1 VITRLASKVSI
12 AVFLSAYLTCCA
24 NAGTCDL
31 SGSSLFVGE
40 DTDIILCGDVMPS
53 EVSIASGNPALL
65 DVIYTQPLQRCDVN
79 DKRGG
84 FHVVLNA
91 KHSGKANLLVTD
103 VATGDTLC
111 NPGLG
116 ILPARHSK
124 EPAWLDAMPLADA
137 RYLDVNGIR
146 TRYFDQGS
154 GPVLILVHGGQAGG
168 ANNSAQKWEQ
178 NFAAL
183 SRHYRVIALDRLAQA
198 GTDNL
203 PAAGDYATYFSRDAQ
218 HLEDFITAL
227 DLKDVALVGHSQGGW
242 PVTAMALKRPELVSC
257 LVNVDTVMVPD
268 NMELMREA
276 LAFILYTS
284 RFANPA
290 TGPTVPSAR
299 RSMALRYPSGNN
311 ITAAKAQRVVDQ
323 YQFPKTATARKH
335 MAALRM
341 NPLHPSL
348 KALKQSAYDEI
359 NAGNLRVRSLVIWGE
374 QDPQV
379 PLGLG
384 RQFNDMLAAAGVE
397 TQLAVVAGAGH
408 APFVEFPE
416 KFNELVI
423 NYCTEKVPGLEKG
436 TFFPTIK
443 PAPFPALE

>member
-1 VITRLASKVSI
+1 MITRLASKVAI
-12 AVFLSAYLTCCA
+12 AVFLSVYLACFA
-24 NAGTCDL
+24 NADTCDL
-31 SGSSLFVGE
+31 SGSSLFIGE
-40 DTDIILCGDVMPS
+40 DTDIILCSDELPS
-53 EVSIASGNPALL
+53 EVSIVSGNPTLI
-65 DVIYTQPLQRCDVN
+65 DVIYMRPLQRCDVN

-84 FHVVLNA
+84 FHIVVNA
-91 KHSGKANLLVTD
+91 KHNGKANLLVTD

-111 NPGLG
+111 NPGLS
-116 ILPARHSK
+116 ILPARNIK
-124 EPAWLDAMPLADA
+124 EPTWLDAMPLENAQH
-137 RYLDVNGIR
+137 LDVNGVR
-146 TRYFDQGS
+146 TRYFDKGS
-154 GPVLILVHGGQAGG
+154 GPALILVHGGQAGG

-183 SRHYRVIALDRLAQA
+183 SRNYRVIALDRLAQA

-203 PAAGDYATYFSRDAQ
+203 PAAEDYATYFTRDAQ

-227 DLKDVALVGHSQGGW
+227 DLKDVTLVGHSQGGW
-242 PVTAMALKRPELVSC
+242 PVTWIALKRPELVSC

-323 YQFPKTATARKH
+323 YQSPKTATARKH

-341 NPLHPSL
+341 NPLHPSF

-374 QDPQV
+374 KDPQV

-384 RQFNDMLAAAGVE
+384 QQFNDMLVAAGVE

-408 APFVEFPE
+408 APFVEFPKE
-416 KFNELVI
+416 FNELVI
-423 NYCTEKVPGLEKG
+423 TYCTK
-436 TFFPTIK
+436 
-443 PAPFPALE
+443 AH